1 MQQFTVTTD
10 TQRRLTL
17 TLHGSQSEIKR
28 RLNMTKEQIEKRIN
42 ELNLEKEQ
50 MNTARIEDEK
60 KLAVNQAESTELS
73 RRITNN
79 TWETSSKAEEMRKL
93 QTALEIIER

>member
-1 MQQFTVTTD
+1 
-10 TQRRLTL
+10 
-17 TLHGSQSEIKR
+17 
-28 RLNMTKEQIEKRIN
+28 MTKEQIEKRIN

-60 KLAVNQAESTELS
+60 KLAINQAESTELS
-73 RRITNN
+73 RRITSN
-79 TWETSSKAEEMRKL
+79 TWETSSKSEEMRKL

>member
-1 MQQFTVTTD
+1 
-10 TQRRLTL
+10 
-17 TLHGSQSEIKR
+17 
-28 RLNMTKEQIEKRIN
+28 MTKEQIEKRIS

-73 RRITNN
+73 RRITSN

>member
-1 MQQFTVTTD
+1 
-10 TQRRLTL
+10 
-17 TLHGSQSEIKR
+17 
-28 RLNMTKEQIEKRIN
+28 
-42 ELNLEKEQ
+42 
-50 MNTARIEDEK
+50 MNSARIEDEK

>member
-1 MQQFTVTTD
+1 
-10 TQRRLTL
+10 
-17 TLHGSQSEIKR
+17 
-28 RLNMTKEQIEKRIN
+28 MTKEQIEKRIN

-73 RRITNN
+73 RRITAN

-93 QTALEIIER
+93 QVALEIIER

>member
-1 MQQFTVTTD
+1 
-10 TQRRLTL
+10 
-17 TLHGSQSEIKR
+17 
-28 RLNMTKEQIEKRIN
+28 MTKEQIEKRIN

-50 MNTARIEDEK
+50 MNSARIEDEK

-79 TWETSSKAEEMRKL
+79 TWETSSKAEEIRKL

>member
-1 MQQFTVTTD
+1 
-10 TQRRLTL
+10 
-17 TLHGSQSEIKR
+17 
-28 RLNMTKEQIEKRIN
+28 MTKEQIEKRIN

-60 KLAVNQAESTELS
+60 KLAVNQAESTELT
-73 RRITNN
+73 RRITAN

-93 QTALEIIER
+93 QVALEIIER

>member
-1 MQQFTVTTD
+1 
-10 TQRRLTL
+10 
-17 TLHGSQSEIKR
+17 
-28 RLNMTKEQIEKRIN
+28 MTKEQIEKRIN

-50 MNTARIEDEK
+50 MNTATIEDEK
-60 KLAVNQAESTELS
+60 KLAVNQAESTELT
-73 RRITNN
+73 RRITSN

>member
-1 MQQFTVTTD
+1 
-10 TQRRLTL
+10 
-17 TLHGSQSEIKR
+17 
-28 RLNMTKEQIEKRIN
+28 MTKEQIEKRIN

-50 MNTARIEDEK
+50 MNSARIEDEK
-60 KLAVNQAESTELS
+60 KLAVNQAESTELT
-73 RRITNN
+73 RRITSN

>member
-1 MQQFTVTTD
+1 
-10 TQRRLTL
+10 
-17 TLHGSQSEIKR
+17 
-28 RLNMTKEQIEKRIN
+28 MTKEQIEKRIN

-73 RRITNN
+73 RRITAN
-79 TWETSSKAEEMRKL
+79 TWETASKAEEMRKL
-93 QTALEIIER
+93 QTALEIMER

>member
-1 MQQFTVTTD
+1 
-10 TQRRLTL
+10 
-17 TLHGSQSEIKR
+17 
-28 RLNMTKEQIEKRIN
+28 MTKEQIEKRIN

-73 RRITNN
+73 RRSTKN

-93 QTALEIIER
+93 QTALEILER

>member
-1 MQQFTVTTD
+1 
-10 TQRRLTL
+10 
-17 TLHGSQSEIKR
+17 
-28 RLNMTKEQIEKRIN
+28 MTKEQIEKRIN

-73 RRITNN
+73 RRITAN

>member
-1 MQQFTVTTD
+1 
-10 TQRRLTL
+10 
-17 TLHGSQSEIKR
+17 
-28 RLNMTKEQIEKRIN
+28 MTKEQIEKRIN

-60 KLAVNQAESTELS
+60 KLAVNQAESTELT
-73 RRITNN
+73 RRITSN